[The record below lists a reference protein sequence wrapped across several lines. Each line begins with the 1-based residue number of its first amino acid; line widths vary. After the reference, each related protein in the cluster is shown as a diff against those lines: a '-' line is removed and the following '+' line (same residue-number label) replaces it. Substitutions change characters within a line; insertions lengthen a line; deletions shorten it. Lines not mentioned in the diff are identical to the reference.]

1 MSWLFLLLLACIV
14 FFNRYIFLEPR
25 FPIKIPDWF
34 ERALHYSAPC
44 ILSSICIPIILIDG
58 ESFRNSMLN
67 PYFIATLLT
76 IVAAYLIRHTLLTIL
91 MSLSSFY
98 FLVYL
103 MH

>member
-44 ILSSICIPIILIDG
+44 ILSSICIPIILMDG

-76 IVAAYLIRHTLLTIL
+76 IVATYLIRHTLLTIL

>member
-44 ILSSICIPIILIDG
+44 ILSSICIPIILMDG

-76 IVAAYLIRHTLLTIL
+76 IVAAYLIRHTFLTIL

>member
-44 ILSSICIPIILIDG
+44 ILSSICIPIILMDG

-76 IVAAYLIRHTLLTIL
+76 VVAAYLIRHTLLTIL